1 MPMKDNKFCKD
12 HENCESPVMAAADL
26 SKESKSSLAAFKKSS
41 SAKEAR
47 DDDFFVL
54 ETILKKEN
62 DMYLVKW
69 VGVPE
74 SEATYEKAATIPK
87 FIRDYYEQKD
97 RMGKKLPAPKIKHT
111 KTIEG
116 G

>member
-47 DDDFFVL
+47 EDDFFSFG
-54 ETILKKEN
+54 
-62 DMYLVKW
+62 DYLDK
-69 VGVPE
+69 GE
-74 SEATYEKAATIPK
+74 
-87 FIRDYYEQKD
+87 
-97 RMGKKLPAPKIKHT
+97 
-111 KTIEG
+111 
-116 G
+116 

>member
-26 SKESKSSLAAFKKSS
+26 SKESKSNLAAFKKSS

-54 ETILKKEN
+54 ETILKKKN
-62 DMYLVKW
+62 DICLVKW

-74 SEATYEKAATIPK
+74 SEATYEKICQNSK
-87 FIRDYYEQKD
+87 VF
-97 RMGKKLPAPKIKHT
+97 
-111 KTIEG
+111 
-116 G
+116 